1 MNKYYRSLVL
11 ADGQDGQPH
20 VELRRGIGWGQSSH
34 LAAIAH
40 QDDLSDVMGGLE
52 PGDRVKFIFGAPPAH
67 PRLKIGDPIRV
78 LVQTHDGRRVGH
90 SGNAVWIVW
99 PGVKEARRIFRIVK
113 GER

>member
-20 VELRRGIGWGQSSH
+20 VELKREIGWGQSSH

-40 QDDLSDVMGGLE
+40 RGDLSDVMGFLH
-52 PGDRVKFIFGAPPAH
+52 PGDRVKFLFGASPDTGY
-67 PRLKIGDPIRV
+67 PRPRDPIRV
-78 LVQTHDGRRVGH
+78 YVKTHDGRSVGH
-90 SGNAVWIVW
+90 SRNAVWIVW

-113 GER
+113 GEK